1 MILPYARRLVLAY
14 KGLPEMTKTRYSA
27 VTCDPD
33 EFIAERFS
41 LRQVEYGRQTEL
53 FIVITM
59 YNENEILFCRTL
71 HGVMKN
77 IAHLAARK
85 QSKVWGA
92 ESWKKVVVC
101 IVADGR
107 RTVHPR
113 VLDCLTA
120 LGVYQG
126 EYMKNTING
135 KEVQGHM
142 FEYTCGCQCFLSP
155 VLFVLLTCLSSS
167 RHRPRNAF

>member
-1 MILPYARRLVLAY
+1 MLIFITRLVLAY
-14 KGLPEMTKTRYSA
+14 QGLPEMTKTRYTA

-33 EFIAERFS
+33 AFLAERFS

-59 YNENEILFCRTL
+59 YNENEVLFCRTL

-77 IAHLAARK
+77 IAHLTARK

-92 ESWKKVVVC
+92 ESWKKIVVC

-126 EYMKNTING
+126 DYMKNMVNDRPVT
-135 KEVQGHM
+135 GHM
-142 FEYTCGCQCFLSP
+142 FEYTCGCEYESL
-155 VLFVLLTCLSSS
+155 VYLLKLKQ
-167 RHRPRNAF
+167 F